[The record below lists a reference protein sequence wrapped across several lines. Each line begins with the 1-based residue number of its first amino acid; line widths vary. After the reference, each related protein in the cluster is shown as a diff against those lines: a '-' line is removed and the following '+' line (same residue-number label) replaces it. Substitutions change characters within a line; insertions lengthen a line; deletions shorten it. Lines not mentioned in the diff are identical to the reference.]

1 MEMLKSSF
9 SLEVMDPDNISGWK
23 DEDPYFGSEKRGKN
37 IILYDWFSMTSKIDS
52 VDSLITS
59 LDFKTPVK
67 WEESYGFY
75 GYKNRVFFDGIS
87 IHYNHCNS
95 ESDYPLLEMSGQG
108 CRDFETYTDGNW
120 GRLFQMALDT
130 ENYHVTRLDVAY
142 DDHSGILDMMKLIR
156 KTERRH
162 FVSKA
167 HKGVITNS
175 FSRDIDAYSVMFGV
189 KKSDMYCR
197 IYDKARERG
206 FTDGRHWVRCE
217 TVFKDDRAF
226 NFIKNDLSLGEK
238 YCGVL
243 KNYLRFVEPDSKDTN
258 KRRWKTS
265 KWWDKFLGDC
275 EKISVYTPKTVEY
288 NLSRIG
294 RYVFHQAGNS
304 IDTYIRCV
312 GLTKFLE
319 DLKLRGQVLTV
330 HQKHIINEYKARIAA
345 ENNCNTNTA
354 AAASELERNCN
365 TNTAATSIAG
375 DADCN
380 TNYVPA
386 SDDWVTKGL

>member
-1 MEMLKSSF
+1 MKTAQGSF

-52 VDSLITS
+52 VDSLIAS

-120 GRLFQMALDT
+120 GRLFRLSLDT

-206 FTDGRHWVRCE
+206 FTDGRHWIRCE

-258 KRRWKTS
+258 KRRWNTS

-330 HQKHIINEYKARIAA
+330 HQKHIINEYRAMIAA
-345 ENNCNTNTA
+345 QEQEKNE
-354 AAASELERNCN
+354 SYR
-365 TNTAATSIAG
+365 SI
-375 DADCN
+375 
-380 TNYVPA
+380 
-386 SDDWVTKGL
+386 